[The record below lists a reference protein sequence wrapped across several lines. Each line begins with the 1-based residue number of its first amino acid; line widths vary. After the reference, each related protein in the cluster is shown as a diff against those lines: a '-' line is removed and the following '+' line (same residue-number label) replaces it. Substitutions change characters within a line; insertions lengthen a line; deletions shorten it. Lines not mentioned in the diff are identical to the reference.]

1 MQVKLKSCEIV
12 SVHSEKT
19 GRDYVALQLTFD
31 NGYQKIIFLNSQ
43 EQFILGV
50 KATLN

>member
-1 MQVKLKSCEIV
+1 MQVKLKNCEIV
-12 SVHSEKT
+12 SVHSDKT

-43 EQFILGV
+43 EQFILGI
-50 KATLN
+50 KTTLN